1 MNRLVGTAYR
11 EAIGEGMAIIPAA
24 IMARLRHVHFL
35 TGIDPVWAGL
45 HSYAVTDDGRAYSQT
60 AHCAYRHHTADRTTT
75 IVLPVFEEPSV
86 VVHELGH
93 ALDETLGFCHRAE
106 PVTDYAKTN
115 REEAFAESFRAS
127 LYWYGDQDVFMADGA
142 TRALFAALC
151 GPE

>member
-1 MNRLVGTAYR
+1 MNRLVDAAYR
-11 EAIGEGMAIIPAA
+11 EAIGAGMAIIPAA

-45 HSYAVTDDGRAYSQT
+45 HSYTDTDDGRAYSQT
-60 AHCAYRHHTADRTTT
+60 AHCAYQHHTSDQTTT
-75 IVLPVFEEPSV
+75 IVLPVPELPDV

-93 ALDETLGFCHRAE
+93 ALDEVLGWHHAAS
-106 PVTDYAKTN
+106 PVTAYAATN

-127 LYWYGDQDVFMADGA
+127 LYWYGDQDAFMADGA